1 MDFPFRTL
9 RRQFRPARSGIDKCW
24 HPYRSTHPGHC
35 WHRFT
40 ARAFVGGLATLDYGC
55 VAVLIE
61 RNDLPKHPL
70 WHSGSGTFP
79 MTCAAS
85 VWPVHGSGSAHA
97 ARVLAGTIKGVENVV
112 YRQSMLLSPEDF
124 SVIFDKLESI
134 VGDIGKPGGSLI
146 GDGDKRG
153 YRYSPFHRFEISFTR
168 AAVEPL
174 ILLIILLGRA
184 PVF

>member
-40 ARAFVGGLATLDYGC
+40 ARA
-55 VAVLIE
+55 
-61 RNDLPKHPL
+61 
-70 WHSGSGTFP
+70 
-79 MTCAAS
+79 
-85 VWPVHGSGSAHA
+85 
-97 ARVLAGTIKGVENVV
+97 
-112 YRQSMLLSPEDF
+112 
-124 SVIFDKLESI
+124 
-134 VGDIGKPGGSLI
+134 I
-146 GDGDKRG
+146 GDGDKRV

-174 ILLIILLGRA
+174 IFIENPTGAGTSLLINLDLWLFLKLKGKHQEYGGIRPRESRLCASTLLRRVNWKSLKSWLSTFANTFRRA
-184 PVF
+184 RWCCLSDTYAVFR